1 VVQLLYSFFRVRS
14 LHWLLG
20 RESPNFFNNTGG
32 VGDNTTMS
40 KRREHCGPGNDCY
53 LSNHG
58 LVLLGTRTPLLTNEL
73 IMRAERSTINKTKE
87 TGRFGYTGN
96 SGYRRFFWSGGAIGV
111 FLWTCPELEKPGT
124 FLFFFFLAG
133 ETYPTVLFIALRG
146 NFTFLHLAF

>member
-1 VVQLLYSFFRVRS
+1 MVQLLYSFFRVRS

-73 IMRAERSTINKTKE
+73 IMRAERSTINKTRENGAIRLHGK
-87 TGRFGYTGN
+87 
-96 SGYRRFFWSGGAIGV
+96 FWVQTVFLVRGAIGV

-124 FLFFFFLAG
+124 FLFFFGGGNISYSSFHCPPRQFYLSTSCFL
-133 ETYPTVLFIALRG
+133 I
-146 NFTFLHLAF
+146 